1 MDSARTRVIFQLSE
15 ESSSVNLLRWNGDET
30 GKSKGIE
37 NEGKQSVG
45 KKGRRE
51 GKSDILDQTMAPS
64 HLGHKPLKVGHK
76 SSIACGT
83 LPQLVVEPSHTTHLF
98 SSRTILLATHL
109 ERSNATF
116 GPSPFLL
123 FLSSSSRER
132 YVYSS
137 IVESTITRFHAK
149 KHGDE
154 INTLPSNSAVIQF
167 IIFSENSM

>member
-1 MDSARTRVIFQLSE
+1 MSQLSE
-15 ESSSVNLLRWNGDET
+15 KSSSVNLLRWDDDET

-45 KKGRRE
+45 KKGRRGE
-51 GKSDILDQTMAPS
+51 KSDILDQATAPS

-76 SSIACGT
+76 SSIACST

-116 GPSPFLL
+116 DPSPSLL
-123 FLSSSSRER
+123 PPNTTLVRQQQKARSRN
-132 YVYSS
+132 
-137 IVESTITRFHAK
+137 STPPNK

-154 INTLPSNSAVIQF
+154 INTLPSNSYCAQLYSLL
-167 IIFSENSM
+167 FSENSM